1 MYQYITPSSER
12 ALGLLPKHSHTLLT
26 SLPLNKGN
34 TQQNHS
40 FPINKSVKR
49 HIIEKPSSLINML
62 HNLISNILT
71 IAKGVFAG
79 EIVDHHLN
87 PVHLAIATTG
97 FRIQARTLHI
107 PHRIDFFSPGPPRL
121 QVHEAASF
129 IILMFG
135 FCFGIV
141 SGCFVIFV
149 IRLCGLPN
157 ALKGG
162 AVMLSMI
169 IAQAVVI
176 WVIVCCDPRR
186 IPGYDWGDCKLRKD

>member
-1 MYQYITPSSER
+1 
-12 ALGLLPKHSHTLLT
+12 
-26 SLPLNKGN
+26 
-34 TQQNHS
+34 
-40 FPINKSVKR
+40 
-49 HIIEKPSSLINML
+49 ML
-62 HNLISNILT
+62 HNLIPNILT

-79 EIVDHHLN
+79 EIVDNRLN

-97 FRIQARTLHI
+97 FRIQSHTLHI
-107 PHRIDFFSPGPPRL
+107 PPRIGFFSPGPPRL

-129 IILMFG
+129 FVLVFG

-141 SGCFVIFV
+141 SGGFVVFV

-157 ALKGG
+157 SLKAG

-176 WVIVCCDPRR
+176 WVMVCCDRR
-186 IPGYDWGDCKLRKD
+186 RVPGYDWGDWKLRKD

>member
-1 MYQYITPSSER
+1 
-12 ALGLLPKHSHTLLT
+12 
-26 SLPLNKGN
+26 
-34 TQQNHS
+34 
-40 FPINKSVKR
+40 
-49 HIIEKPSSLINML
+49 ML

-79 EIVDHHLN
+79 EIVDNRLN

-97 FRIQARTLHI
+97 FRIQSRTLHI
-107 PHRIDFFSPGPPRL
+107 PHRIGFFSPGPPRL

-129 IILMFG
+129 FVLMFG
-135 FCFGIV
+135 SCFAIV
-141 SGCFVIFV
+141 SGGFIIFL

-157 ALKGG
+157 SLKGG

-176 WVIVCCDPRR
+176 WVIVCCDRR
-186 IPGYDWGDCKLRKD
+186 RVPGYDWGDWKLRKD